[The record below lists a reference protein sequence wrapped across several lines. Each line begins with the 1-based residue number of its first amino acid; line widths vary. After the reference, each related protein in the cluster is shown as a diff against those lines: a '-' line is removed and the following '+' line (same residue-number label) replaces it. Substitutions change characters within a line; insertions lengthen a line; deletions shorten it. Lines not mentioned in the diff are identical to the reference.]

1 MEELYIHEVTVK
13 RNQKVK
19 QPAGNFKEEPVII
32 YERMKC
38 RVTTHTA
45 VDNERLKRNKQN
57 FEPNFKIY
65 TSAEHNIHTNDVIYF
80 HDYVFEVRG
89 EPRNSSFLN
98 HHIELY
104 CELLE

>member
-38 RVTTHTA
+38 RVTTHSG
-45 VDNERLKRNKQN
+45 R
-57 FEPNFKIY
+57 
-65 TSAEHNIHTNDVIYF
+65 
-80 HDYVFEVRG
+80 
-89 EPRNSSFLN
+89 
-98 HHIELY
+98 
-104 CELLE
+104 